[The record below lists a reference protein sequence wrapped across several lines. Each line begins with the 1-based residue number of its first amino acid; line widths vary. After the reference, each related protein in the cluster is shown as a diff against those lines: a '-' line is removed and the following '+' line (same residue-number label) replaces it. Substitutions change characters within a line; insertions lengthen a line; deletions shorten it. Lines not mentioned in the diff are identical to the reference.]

1 MAKLRH
7 GNSTKAGPDDTSGN
21 AIHCTAKG
29 TISHNFIRLKEG
41 GIYSIKNF
49 VVLPNK
55 DEYRIRKDDN
65 FMLEFDGDTTMRKAL
80 VKSDGFLRHPL
91 QLVHF
96 QKIET
101 TANKYLIDVV
111 GYVTNVGRTNQTRTG
126 TKNLDFHLANQ
137 RGQSIRVTLWGGL
150 GDALIEKKT
159 KHVGLYK
166 LYLSSSS
173 STLILDDPEIP
184 ALKELVSEMSDV
196 EMTHLALHGNHS
208 EPNDGTIENLLIW
221 SHNHKN
227 DSLIFNCKA
236 KIDTVGT
243 RKGWSYPSCGGEKC
257 KKSATRKEGR
267 YWCDACDVPVP
278 YPVMR
283 YRLELGISD
292 ETADTVIVLFDEPAT
307 ELVKCS
313 AASILD
319 EEDES
324 SDDHANL
331 PPAIANLIGT
341 THVFELKSHTY
352 YEYGSFESFTCWK
365 VDPLAA
371 TVESACSINAPAETA
386 PQGTSFKRLVR
397 QPSVPTPSKRMEVRK
412 TKRAELEDSDLDD
425 ASIAAEDG
433 QEDVVKNPCML
444 WKTLN
449 EPMQVIEKKLHVSVM
464 EEIST
469 EVGRRSIILPCRP
482 CHCCGLPVE
491 NAVGPYLSH
500 ILHNSM
506 VIRSHTTVRHDGR
519 VQSFCGLQLSEIIA
533 QESGVPY

>member
-1 MAKLRH
+1 
-7 GNSTKAGPDDTSGN
+7 
-21 AIHCTAKG
+21 
-29 TISHNFIRLKEG
+29 
-41 GIYSIKNF
+41 
-49 VVLPNK
+49 
-55 DEYRIRKDDN
+55 
-65 FMLEFDGDTTMRKAL
+65 
-80 VKSDGFLRHPL
+80 
-91 QLVHF
+91 
-96 QKIET
+96 
-101 TANKYLIDVV
+101 
-111 GYVTNVGRTNQTRTG
+111 
-126 TKNLDFHLANQ
+126 
-137 RGQSIRVTLWGGL
+137 
-150 GDALIEKKT
+150 
-159 KHVGLYK
+159 
-166 LYLSSSS
+166 
-173 STLILDDPEIP
+173 
-184 ALKELVSEMSDV
+184 MSDV
-196 EMTHLALHGNHS
+196 EMTHLALRGNHS
-208 EPNDGTIENLLIW
+208 EPTDGTIENLLIW
-221 SHNHKN
+221 SRNHKN

-236 KIDTVGT
+236 KIDTVRT

-257 KKSATRKEGR
+257 KKGATRKEGR

-292 ETADTVIVLFDEPAT
+292 ETADNVIVLFDEPAT

-313 AASILD
+313 ATSILD

-331 PPAIANLIGT
+331 PPAIANLIGI

-371 TVESACSINAPAETA
+371 TVESACSSNAPAETA

-425 ASIAAEDG
+425 ASVAAEDG

-449 EPMQVIEKKLHVSVM
+449 EPMKFIEKKLHVSVM

-469 EVGRRSIILPCRP
+469 
-482 CHCCGLPVE
+482 
-491 NAVGPYLSH
+491 
-500 ILHNSM
+500 
-506 VIRSHTTVRHDGR
+506 
-519 VQSFCGLQLSEIIA
+519 
-533 QESGVPY
+533 GVVW